1 VASTSTPAAREDL
14 QHIRVCNC
22 GCAGT
27 NRSGNEQALRLAII
41 EEARLRGEEL
51 SEDEIKRLLT
61 DVPTEHL
68 VGRVMAMTTTAERL
82 LKAGDRVEGK

>member
-1 VASTSTPAAREDL
+1 
-14 QHIRVCNC
+14 
-22 GCAGT
+22 
-27 NRSGNEQALRLAII
+27 LRLAII